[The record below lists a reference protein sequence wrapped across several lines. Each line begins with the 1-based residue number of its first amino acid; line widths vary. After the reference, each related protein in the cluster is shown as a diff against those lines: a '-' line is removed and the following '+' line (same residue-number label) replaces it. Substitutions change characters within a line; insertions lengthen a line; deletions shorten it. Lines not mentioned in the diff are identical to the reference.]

1 MVSLSIEIN
10 NSTSDVNSLL
20 DKRNIYFIKLI
31 ERLLDRQD
39 NGKNKREKGQAM
51 ACKTLHRKL
60 KIEQH
65 EPQ

>member
-1 MVSLSIEIN
+1 MPWFN
-10 NSTSDVNSLL
+10 NKKCLL
-20 DKRNIYFIKLI
+20 NMYSEGMHGKTDK
-31 ERLLDRQD
+31 